1 MTQFTYLFKFFRLP
15 VTLFLLSFF
24 MPCHNS
30 SAGKE
35 STCNAGD
42 PNSIP
47 GWGRAPREGIG
58 YPLQYSWAFPGSS
71 DVKKKKKKKN
81 SPATWETWL
90 SSLYWKDPL
99 EEGWATHFSILHFPR
114 GWGGKESACSAED
127 LSSNPGLG
135 RSPGRGHG
143 NPLQYSCL
151 ENPMDRSLAGDN
163 PQGRRIEH
171 DWGNLAGMHLKH
183 LLDHLR
189 ILIFFR

>member
-1 MTQFTYLFKFFRLP
+1 MTQFTYLFKFFPLP

-71 DVKKKKKKKN
+71 DVKKKKKKKIH
-81 SPATWETWL
+81 L
-90 SSLYWKDPL
+90 Q
-99 EEGWATHFSILHFPR
+99 
-114 GWGGKESACSAED
+114 
-127 LSSNPGLG
+127 LG
-135 RSPGRGHG
+135 RPGFHPCIGKIPWRKDG
-143 NPLQYSCL
+143 PPTSVFFTSL
-151 ENPMDRSLAGDN
+151 EA
-163 PQGRRIEH
+163 EVVK
-171 DWGNLAGMHLKH
+171 NLPAVQKT
-183 LLDHLR
+183 
-189 ILIFFR
+189 